1 MGVTTAERGRRQDG
15 RAEGGRKQLP
25 EIRFGDT
32 KAAADREFY
41 VGSGVAASSKRN
53 QGHRSWGPGLELTI
67 ITTFPP
73 ISQLP
78 TLSRCSLPFDC
89 DISLSGRPRRHTSGC
104 DSQWSFSCSGTAY
117 TLTIDIVLSVGTV
130 TLSPYYCEQLSC
142 EPSDRYSRVRVR
154 GWFPYC
160 GLSEPSASARLG
172 VKS

>member
-53 QGHRSWGPGLELTI
+53 QGHRSRGPGLELTI

-78 TLSRCSLPFDC
+78 TLSRCALPFDC
-89 DISLSGRPRRHTSGC
+89 DISLLGRHRRDTSGC
-104 DSQWSFSCSGTAY
+104 DSQCHFSCSSTGTGTALGTC
-117 TLTIDIVLSVGTV
+117 TLAIDNALPVGAV
-130 TLSPYYCEQLSC
+130 TLSPYFCSYHASHLTATK
-142 EPSDRYSRVRVR
+142 YSRVRGCTWLVSLL
-154 GWFPYC
+154 W
-160 GLSEPSASARLG
+160 L
-172 VKS
+172 V